1 MGLGRT
7 IRSRYGFFLVNYS
20 GMNAEASR
28 FTGRSRRDRQETI
41 PLVLRSLRA
50 QQPRS
55 PRPMP
60 KHPTTIIANVA
71 PYILS
76 LKAEVLRRKR

>member
-1 MGLGRT
+1 
-7 IRSRYGFFLVNYS
+7 
-20 GMNAEASR
+20 MNAEASR

-55 PRPMP
+55 PMP

-76 LKAEVLRRKR
+76 MKGEVLRRKR